1 MESIRRSLT
10 CLEYPKVETF
20 DIDRKSDFTQ
30 LVSWLEDRKIRELEI
45 DERDGLRSNDE
56 GIFDSA
62 FSGYVSSLG
71 CPFQYS
77 AESKIEVLYWL
88 ISYAIDAEY
97 EDSEEALSKIE
108 QNTTYITS
116 GDDIHS
122 NNVLL
127 GEAIDNLGKLMYLDR
142 LPEEK
147 AADFLHRV
155 SRKVKL
161 TLSYELN
168 KNSSSNAS
176 SSTAALSIQ
185 DFPLGFDTTDELVN
199 QLSIVMKMLYLFD
212 FRELQ
217 NDLNSLIVL
226 GQEYTSNPKTNSS
239 LGRVGR

>member
-10 CLEYPKVETF
+10 ALEYPKAETF
-20 DIDRKSDFTQ
+20 DISIKADFIQ

-45 DERDGLRSNDE
+45 AERDGLRSNDSAV
-56 GIFDSA
+56 FDSA
-62 FSGYVSSLG
+62 FNSYLISLG

-77 AESKIEVLYWL
+77 VETKVEVLYWL
-88 ISYAIDAEY
+88 VSYAIDAEY
-97 EDSEEALSKIE
+97 EDSAEALSHIE
-108 QNTTYITS
+108 ESSSLSLS
-116 GDDIHS
+116 GDRSS
-122 NNVLL
+122 NNSQLD
-127 GEAIDNLGKLMYLDR
+127 EAIDRLGKLLFLDR
-142 LPEEK
+142 LPDEK
-147 AADFLHRV
+147 SADFLNRI

-168 KNSSSNAS
+168 KNNSSSAAS
-176 SSTAALSIQ
+176 SLTIH
-185 DFPLGFDTTDELVN
+185 DFPLGFDTSDEIVN
-199 QLSIVMKMLYLFD
+199 QLSVVMKMLYLFD